1 MARLAALQQ
10 HLLSCSPLTTSLS
23 DLSGTRLHTQ
33 HQLKRKL
40 WQPKGTLYV
49 SASSTK
55 KIFNMAGTRFI
66 GVFLS
71 RLLVK
76 EGHRVTL
83 FSRGKAPVTQQL
95 PSESDG
101 DYAVFSSKILHS
113 KGDRKDFEFVKSSLS
128 GEEFDVI
135 CINGR
140 EADEVEPV
148 LDALPNLEQFLYSS
162 SAGVYLNSDL
172 LPHAEA
178 KGFAVSRRKAAS
190 LILSTYILS
199 KVGIALAQQSP
210 VFREYIDAFDG
221 YSFQYPRSWI
231 QVRGAGADIFFRD
244 PYVLDENLSLEI
256 SSPSS
261 SQYKSV
267 EDLGPPQEAGKKVLK
282 QYLTEFM
289 STRLGVRR
297 ESNIL
302 STSSRVADDGKL
314 YYEVEVNIK
323 SYANNNELAVMPQDR
338 VARLEWDRRYLSVLG
353 VENNQLYE
361 LRLQVPENVFAEEES
376 DLRRVMD
383 SFRVSKIAA

>member
-1 MARLAALQQ
+1 MARLAAIQE
-10 HLLSCSPLTTSLS
+10 HLLSCSPLTPSLS

-40 WQPKGTLYV
+40 WQQKGTLYV

-55 KIFNMAGTRFI
+55 KIFNMGGIRFI

-83 FSRGKAPVTQQL
+83 FTRGKAPVTQQL
-95 PSESDG
+95 PGESDG

-113 KGDRKDFEFVKSSLS
+113 KGDRKDFEFEKSSLS
-128 GEEFDVI
+128 AEEFDVI
-135 CINGR
+135 CVNGR

-148 LDALPNLEQFLYSS
+148 FDALPNLEQ
-162 SAGVYLNSDL
+162 
-172 LPHAEA
+172 
-178 KGFAVSRRKAAS
+178 VSRRKAAS